1 MNKELKSTLI
11 LEIDPEFTQTQKTC
25 LKYLFDKQTK
35 EVLFGGAAG
44 GGKSWVGVSYL
55 IIMCIKYPKTR
66 YLMGRS
72 KLDSLKK
79 TTLNTFF
86 EVCSHW
92 NLQSGRDYTFNGHS
106 NIIKFDNGSEIILK
120 DLFLYPSDPNFD
132 NLGSLEITAAFIDE
146 ANQIT
151 EKAKNIVASRLRYK
165 LDENDLI
172 PTMLM
177 TCNPAKNWVYTEYY
191 KPSKLGK
198 QKPYRKFI
206 QSLVGDNTYI
216 SKHYEKQLFELD
228 ELSKQRLLFGNWEYD
243 ATNDSLID
251 YDAILNL
258 FSQKGVMGQ
267 KYISCDV
274 ARFGADKTIIMYWE
288 GLYIKKIRTLLKSA
302 VNDVVDEV
310 KQLQQENQV
319 PLRNIIIDEDGVG
332 GGAKDFLRCQGFVNN
347 ARPIKAENYQNLKT
361 QCYYKLADLINKAQ
375 IGVECNDINIKNHII
390 EELEQVRTK
399 DADKDNKLQ
408 MIPKD
413 TIKGIIGRS
422 PDYSDAMAMR
432 MYYEIDSNFGRYYVS

>member
-1 MNKELKSTLI
+1 MELNINTK
-11 LEIDPEFTQTQKTC
+11 FTKTQEQAIA
-25 LKYLFDKQTK
+25 YLFDKQTT

-44 GGKSWVGVSYL
+44 GGKSWVGCAWL
-55 IIMCIKYPKTR
+55 ILLCLKYPKTR

-86 EVCSHW
+86 EVCEMW
-92 NLQSGRDYTFNGHS
+92 NLKADRHYHFNAGS
-106 NIIKFDNGSEIILK
+106 NIITFFNKSEIILK
-120 DLFLYPSDPNFD
+120 DLFLYPSDKNFD
-132 NLGSLEITAAFIDE
+132 SLGSLEITAAFIDE

-151 EKAKNIVASRLRYK
+151 EKAKNIVASRMRYK
-165 LDENDLI
+165 LDNYNII
-172 PTMLM
+172 PKLLM
-177 TCNPAKNWVYTEYY
+177 TCNPAKNWVYTQYY
-191 KPSKLGK
+191 RPAKEGK
-198 QKPYRKFI
+198 QKPHRRFI
-206 QSLVGDNTYI
+206 QSLVDDNEYI
-216 SKHYEKQLFELD
+216 SKFYKKQLQTLD

-243 ATNDSLID
+243 ATNDALIE

-258 FSQKGVMGQ
+258 FSQKGVTGN

-274 ARFGADKTIIMYWE
+274 ARFGSDKTVIMYWE
-288 GLYIKKIRTLLKSA
+288 GLHIKKIKTLLKSA
-302 VNDVVDEV
+302 INDVVSEV
-310 KQLQQENQV
+310 KQIQQANAV

-347 ARPIKAENYQNLKT
+347 SKALKGENYQNLKT
-361 QCYYKLADLINKAQ
+361 QCYYKLADLINRAQ
-375 IGVECNDINIKNHII
+375 IGIICPDITIKNNLI

-413 TIKGIIGRS
+413 TIKAIIGRS

-432 MYYEIDSNFGRYYVS
+432 MFYEIDGNYGNYFVH